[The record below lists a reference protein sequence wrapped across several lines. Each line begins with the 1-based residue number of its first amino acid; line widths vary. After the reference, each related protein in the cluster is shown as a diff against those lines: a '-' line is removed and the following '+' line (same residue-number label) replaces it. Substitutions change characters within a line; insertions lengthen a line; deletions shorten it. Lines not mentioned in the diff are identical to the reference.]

1 VLQFSDIFQQE
12 LLAIPASVFNFCL

>member
-1 VLQFSDIFQQE
+1 VLQFSDIFHQE